1 MTLSTM
7 GNAKMSGW
15 ILMIVAAVLVAGFFV
30 MSQTRADEASREAR
44 GWELIAQGALLV
56 DVRSQAEFDTGH
68 LEGALL
74 IPHTDVA
81 ARLSEFGSDKSRP
94 IVLYCRSGN
103 RAGKAEEVLA
113 AHGFTN
119 IHNAGGY
126 EALMKV
132 KP

>member
-1 MTLSTM
+1 MTLSTT
-7 GNAKMSGW
+7 GSIKMSGW
-15 ILMIVAAVLVAGFFV
+15 VLMIVAAVLVAGFFL
-30 MSQTRADEASREAR
+30 MSQTRAGEASREAR

-56 DVRSQAEFDTGH
+56 DVRSQAEFDAGH

-81 ARLSEFGSDKSRP
+81 ARLSEFGPDKDRS

-103 RAGKAEEVLA
+103 RAGIAEKVLA